1 MASLPL
7 KNGLIL
13 FIMIRMEVDELHSKI
28 VKMVFNELY
37 LDKHLKLQIR
47 KLCEF
52 FGFIA
57 VKNSQ
62 PRRSFK
68 KYFLKRIR
76 KIHRKIPA

>member
-28 VKMVFNELY
+28 VKMVLNELY

-52 FGFIA
+52 F
-57 VKNSQ
+57 
-62 PRRSFK
+62 
-68 KYFLKRIR
+68 
-76 KIHRKIPA
+76 